1 VSLSLLSC
9 YQKQRFYFSKGKGLY
24 QSPYERKLKCLIK
37 MKIDVFRKETPLLS
51 KLILDNSCK
60 SEDIIYRVKE
70 VGKLSSFDNRNSNR
84 A

>member
-1 VSLSLLSC
+1 
-9 YQKQRFYFSKGKGLY
+9 
-24 QSPYERKLKCLIK
+24 

>member
-1 VSLSLLSC
+1 MLSKAEVQYLQGQKIVSKS
-9 YQKQRFYFSKGKGLY
+9 
-24 QSPYERKLKCLIK
+24 YERKLKCLIK
-37 MKIDVFRKETPLLS
+37 RKIDVFRKETPLLS

-70 VGKLSSFDNRNSNR
+70 AGKLSNFDNRNSNR

>member
-1 VSLSLLSC
+1 MLSKAEILYLQGQKIVSKS
-9 YQKQRFYFSKGKGLY
+9 
-24 QSPYERKLKCLIK
+24 YERKLKCLIK
-37 MKIDVFRKETPLLS
+37 RKIDVFRKETPLLS

-70 VGKLSSFDNRNSNR
+70 AGKLSNFDNRNSNR

>member
-1 VSLSLLSC
+1 MLSKAEVQYLQGQKIVSKS
-9 YQKQRFYFSKGKGLY
+9 
-24 QSPYERKLKCLIK
+24 YERKLKCLIK
-37 MKIDVFRKETPLLS
+37 RKMDVLRKEIPLLS

-70 VGKLSSFDNRNSNR
+70 AGKLSNFDNRNSNR